1 MLPLLLLLQLLLLL
15 ALDLLPHQ
23 LLALRLLSLLLLELL
38 LHQKLLLLQGL
49 ALTLGFGLM
58 LHLLLHLLLHLQLL
72 LGLLLELA
80 LGLLLLLALLG
91 LAPLPFGLGAG
102 RVVRNRGDLLV
113 DAGTAQGLCGGFGAG
128 LKGGRRAHVGASFT
142 IATLP
147 GQRGV
152 RAGAAGLGNGRP
164 LRHKLHLWAWQ
175 GLG

>member
-1 MLPLLLLLQLLLLL
+1 MLL

-38 LHQKLLLLQGL
+38 LHQKLLVLLLLQGL
-49 ALTLGFGLM
+49 ALTLGFG
-58 LHLLLHLLLHLQLL
+58 LLLHLLLHLQLL

-80 LGLLLLLALLG
+80 LGLLLLLALLS

-102 RVVRNRGDLLV
+102 RVVRNGGHLLD
-113 DAGTAQGLCGGFGAG
+113 DAGAAQGLCGGFRAG
-128 LKGGRRAHVGASFT
+128 LKGRRRAHVGASFA

-147 GQRGV
+147 GQGAV

-164 LRHKLHLWAWQ
+164 FRHKLHLWAGQ